1 MASSESSPEE
11 TEEPKNTK
19 EDNSLEPRE
28 IRLAKVSVTRTGHG
42 VAMDVI
48 AGKLRVRLYIDAQWT
63 ELLQNIAAGKGELDH
78 LVPFRMV
85 PLEIKEEEATQITPE
100 SEATQITP
108 ESLEARRIPEL
119 SREHPLFG
127 TPLWDAIFP
136 SEEPPALE
144 PGEGSD
150 EGDAA
155 DGDLGE
161 GSTHADPSSE

>member
-1 MASSESSPEE
+1 MASSESSP
-11 TEEPKNTK
+11 EEPKNTK

-28 IRLAKVSVTRTGHG
+28 VRLAKISVTRTGHG
-42 VAMDVI
+42 VAMDVT
-48 AGKLRVRLYIDAQWT
+48 AGKLRMRLYIDAQWT

-85 PLEIKEEEATQITPE
+85 PLEIQEKEAN
-100 SEATQITP
+100 QITP

>member
-85 PLEIKEEEATQITPE
+85 PLEIKEEEAN
-100 SEATQITP
+100 QITP

-127 TPLWDAIFP
+127 TPLWGAIFP

-155 DGDLGE
+155 DGGLGE